1 MLHTAISLLVSPSL
15 NRKLVEFSRNLL
27 RNFVFQFAELYGK
40 SLLVFNVHSLIHL
53 TDDCEFFEAPL
64 DAFSCF
70 PFESFLG
77 YMKGLLRGRRFPLA
91 QIKNR
96 LGEISN
102 FPDIYP
108 DSYFTNQDTLHNLS
122 PSSKRDRYCMVSK
135 NVVIR
140 VHSIDG
146 SFVRGQQFTVA
157 VDEHCEPLNLFEI
170 NECQLKSSSM
180 DMLVLSGLE
189 REMKQWPT
197 HIF

>member
-1 MLHTAISLLVSPSL
+1 MI
-15 NRKLVEFSRNLL
+15 
-27 RNFVFQFAELYGK
+27 
-40 SLLVFNVHSLIHL
+40 
-53 TDDCEFFEAPL
+53 
-64 DAFSCF
+64 
-70 PFESFLG
+70 
-77 YMKGLLRGRRFPLA
+77 
-91 QIKNR
+91 
-96 LGEISN
+96 
-102 FPDIYP
+102 
-108 DSYFTNQDTLHNLS
+108 
-122 PSSKRDRYCMVSK
+122 RYCIVSK

>member
-1 MLHTAISLLVSPSL
+1 
-15 NRKLVEFSRNLL
+15 
-27 RNFVFQFAELYGK
+27 
-40 SLLVFNVHSLIHL
+40 
-53 TDDCEFFEAPL
+53 
-64 DAFSCF
+64 
-70 PFESFLG
+70 
-77 YMKGLLRGRRFPLA
+77 MKGLLRGRRFPLA

-108 DSYFTNQDTLHNLS
+108 DSYFTNKGTLQNLS

-146 SFVRGQQFTVA
+146 SYVREQQFTVA
-157 VDEHCEPLNLFEI
+157 VDEHCQPLNLFQI

-180 DMLVLSGLE
+180 DMLVLSALE

-197 HIF
+197 HIFKNALKCIVVNYQPDENEPGQYLSMPLIHYKPRRVGIF

>member
-1 MLHTAISLLVSPSL
+1 MKDLKRWKAVEFRYFLLYAGPIVLKGLVSEVQYNNFLMLHTAISLLVSPSL
-15 NRKLVEFSRNLL
+15 NRKLVEFSRSLL

-157 VDEHCEPLNLFEI
+157 VN
-170 NECQLKSSSM
+170 
-180 DMLVLSGLE
+180 
-189 REMKQWPT
+189 
-197 HIF
+197 